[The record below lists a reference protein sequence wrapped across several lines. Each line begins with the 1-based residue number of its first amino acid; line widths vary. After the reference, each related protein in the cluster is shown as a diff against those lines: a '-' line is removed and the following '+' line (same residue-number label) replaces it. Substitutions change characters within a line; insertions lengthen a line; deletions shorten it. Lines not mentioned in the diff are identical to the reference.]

1 MDAASD
7 NKSALKSALGDKAR
21 QFISRPRQMLINGQW
36 VEALSGKT
44 FQTLDPATGSV
55 ITEISEGDAADIDR
69 AVKAARAAY
78 EDSPWATMTP
88 SARERLLHRVADL
101 IEENADELA
110 ELEALD
116 NGKNKAIA
124 RAVDIQ
130 VAIETFRY
138 MAGWPSK
145 ITGDVLPLSV
155 PFAPD
160 QKFFGYTLRE
170 PVGVVGQIIPWNFP
184 LLMCAW
190 KMAPALASG
199 CTIVLKPAEETPLT
213 ALRLGELICEAG
225 FPDGVVN
232 IVPGFG
238 HTAGAALTAHE
249 EVDKIAFTGST
260 EVGKIIAKAAA
271 DTMKNVSLE
280 LGVKSP
286 AIIMPDADLDVAIPG
301 AASAIF
307 FNQGQVCC
315 AGSRL
320 FVPDQHYDRVL
331 EGLADNASTLRIGPG
346 LDPENMINPLV
357 SETQLNRVMNY
368 IDIGRREGASVIAGG
383 RRRGE
388 TGYFVEPT
396 ILADTHRDMTVVRE
410 EIFGPVLCVQRYSDV
425 NEVIRMANDTIYG
438 LGASLWTRDVG
449 NIINIVPKI
458 KAGTVWVNCH
468 NILDVAMPFGGFKQS
483 GYGRELGK
491 EVLELYT
498 HTKSVCIMA

>member
-1 MDAASD
+1 MDAVTDSKA
-7 NKSALKSALGDKAR
+7 ALGEKAR
-21 QFISRPRQMLINGQW
+21 NFVSNTRKMLIDGKW
-36 VEALSGKT
+36 VSSVSGKT
-44 FQTLDPATGSV
+44 FSTIDPATGSV
-55 ITEISEGDAADIDR
+55 ITDVCEGDKEDIGL
-69 AVKAARAAY
+69 AVMAARRAF
-78 EDSPWATMTP
+78 EDGPWVKMIP
-88 SARERLLHRVADL
+88 SHRERLLHRLADL
-101 IEENADELA
+101 IEENAEELA

-124 RAVDIQ
+124 QAVDIGI
-130 VAIETFRY
+130 AIETFRY

-155 PFAPD
+155 PIAPD
-160 QKFFGYTLRE
+160 QDFFGYTLRE
-170 PVGVVGQIIPWNFP
+170 PVGVIGQIIPWNFP

-190 KMAPALASG
+190 KLAPALACG
-199 CTIVLKPAEETPLT
+199 NTIVLKPAEETPLT

-232 IVPGFG
+232 IVPGYG
-238 HTAGAALTAHE
+238 HTAGAALTAHP

-260 EVGKIIAKAAA
+260 EVGKIIAREAA
-271 DTMKNVSLE
+271 DSMKKVSME
-280 LGVKSP
+280 LGGKSP
-286 AIIMPDADLDVAIPG
+286 AIIMPDADLEIAIPG
-301 AASAIF
+301 AASAIM

-320 FVPDQHYDRVL
+320 YVPDNLYDAFL
-331 EGLADNASTLRIGPG
+331 EGMTENISSLSIGSG
-346 LDPENMINPLV
+346 LNPENMVNPLV
-357 SETQLNRVMNY
+357 SEIQLERVMNY
-368 IDIGRREGASVIAGG
+368 IDIGRQEGASVVTGG
-383 RRRGE
+383 KRRGD

-396 ILADTHRDMTVVRE
+396 ILAETSQDMKVVQE
-410 EIFGPVLCVQRYSDV
+410 EIFGPVVCVQRYSDV
-425 NEVIRMANDTIYG
+425 SEIVKLANDTIYG

-449 NIINIVPKI
+449 NIVKIVPKI

-498 HTKSVCIMA
+498 QTKSVCIMA